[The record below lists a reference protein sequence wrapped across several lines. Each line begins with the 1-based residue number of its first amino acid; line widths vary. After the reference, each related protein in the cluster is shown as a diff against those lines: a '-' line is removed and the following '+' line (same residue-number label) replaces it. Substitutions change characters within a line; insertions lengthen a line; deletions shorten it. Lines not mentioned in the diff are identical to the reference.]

1 MRSSRRLQPVANLA
15 KQSERSAARQH
26 GDVLREF
33 QQQQQQLEE
42 LIKYRNQYVEQFQQ
56 AGKAGLSI
64 VQVRDYQL
72 FLSRLDQAIAQQRQ
86 LVQQHQAVSQQTQA
100 NWMDKRGKSKMLD
113 KVVENRELAEKQTL
127 EKREQRELE
136 DRPGRVDAL

>member
-1 MRSSRRLQPVANLA
+1 MRSSKRLQPVANLA
-15 KQSERSAARQH
+15 KQTERNAARQH

-64 VQVRDYQL
+64 VQLRDYQL

-86 LVQQHQAVSQQTQA
+86 QVQQHQAVSQQSRA
-100 NWMDKRGKSKMLD
+100 NWMDKRGKSKMID
-113 KVVENRELAEKQTL
+113 KVVEGREQAEQQSL

-136 DRPGRVDAL
+136 DRPHRVDAL

>member
-86 LVQQHQAVSQQTQA
+86 LVQQHQAASQQTQS
-100 NWMDKRGKSKMLD
+100 NWMDKRGKSKMID
-113 KVVENRELAEKQTL
+113 KVVENRELAEKQAL

-136 DRPGRVDAL
+136 DRPNRVDAL

>member
-1 MRSSRRLQPVANLA
+1 MNSSSQLQPVANLA
-15 KQSERSAARQH
+15 KHSERSAARKH

-33 QQQQQQLEE
+33 KQQQQQLEE
-42 LIKYRNQYVEQFQQ
+42 LIKYRKQYFENFQQ

-72 FLSRLDQAIAQQRQ
+72 FLSRLDQAIAQQQ
-86 LVQQHQAVSQQTQA
+86 QQVQQHQAVTRQSQA

-113 KVVENRELAEKQTL
+113 KVVAGRLQQEQQAAEKQ
-127 EKREQRELE
+127 EQRELE
-136 DRPGRVDAL
+136 DRPHRVDAI

>member
-15 KQSERSAARQH
+15 KQGERSAARQH

-86 LVQQHQAVSQQTQA
+86 LVQQHQAASQQTQS
-100 NWMDKRGKSKMLD
+100 NWMDKRGKSKMID
-113 KVVENRELAEKQTL
+113 KVVENRELAEKQAL
-127 EKREQRELE
+127 EKREQREQE
-136 DRPGRVDAL
+136 DRPNRVDAL

>member
-113 KVVENRELAEKQTL
+113 KVVENRELVEKQTL